1 MRWRAPWGTAAEGG
15 GRSGERTGAASER
28 AAADRMLKSGFL
40 RCDRDFLACSGQFRA
55 FVADCDLREL
65 VEVFIGSRC
74 VAGSFGGVRCAIER
88 VEAVGRDF
96 QHGLVFR

>member
-1 MRWRAPWGTAAEGG
+1 MRWRAP
-15 GRSGERTGAASER
+15 
-28 AAADRMLKSGFL
+28 FL
-40 RCDRDFLACSGQFRA
+40 RCDRDFLACSRQFGA

-65 VEVFIGSRC
+65 VEVFIGSLC
-74 VAGSFGGVRCAIER
+74 VAGGFGGVRCAIEG